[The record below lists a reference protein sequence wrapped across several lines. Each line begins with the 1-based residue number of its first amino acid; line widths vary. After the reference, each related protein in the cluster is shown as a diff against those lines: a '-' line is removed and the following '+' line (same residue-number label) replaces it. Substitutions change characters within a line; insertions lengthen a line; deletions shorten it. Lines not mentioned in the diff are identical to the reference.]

1 MRNLNYELK
10 QMCDRNHDG
19 SFATQADRL
28 RILNLAATQLQ
39 ELGYRQMHAD
49 SLKPKHVEALV
60 QKWRADGISNATMKN
75 RMSTLRWWAEKI
87 GKQNIIERDNKAY
100 GIEDRKYVTN
110 ESKAKLVDRATLE
123 GIRDRFTEASLRL
136 QQAFGL
142 RREESIKINPKWADQ
157 ADYLRLKDSWTK
169 GGKYR
174 EIPITTQQQREVL
187 DHAKAVAQGRSL
199 IPPEM
204 RYRDQLQRFRSECD
218 RAGIHGVH
226 GLRHQYAQVRYQQLT
241 GWAAPAA
248 GGPRSKELS
257 QEQKGRD
264 RQARLILS
272 NELGHEREQIT
283 AIYLGR

>member
-28 RILNLAATQLQ
+28 RILNLAANQLQ

-60 QKWRADGISNATMKN
+60 EKWRADGISSATMKN

-100 GIEDRKYVTN
+100 GIEDRRYVTN
-110 ESKAKLVDRATLE
+110 ESKATLVDRATLE
-123 GIRDRFTEASLRL
+123 SIRDRYTEASLRL

-174 EIPITTQQQREVL
+174 EVPITTQQQREAL
-187 DHAKAVAQGRSL
+187 EHAKTVAQGRSL

-218 RAGIHGVH
+218 RVGIHGVH
-226 GLRHQYAQVRYQQLT
+226 GLRHQYAQARYQQLT

-248 GGPRSKELS
+248 GGPKANHLTA
-257 QEQKGRD
+257 EQKAID
-264 RQARLILS
+264 RQARLLLS
-272 NELGHEREQIT
+272 RELGHEREQIT
-283 AIYLGR
+283 AVYLGR

>member
-19 SFATQADRL
+19 SFATQADRM
-28 RILNLAATQLQ
+28 RILNLAANQLQ
-39 ELGYRQMHAD
+39 ELGFRQMHAD

-123 GIRDRFTEASLRL
+123 SIRDRYTEASLRL

-142 RREESIKINPKWADQ
+142 RREESIKIDPKWADQ

-174 EIPITTQQQREVL
+174 EIPITTQQQREAL
-187 DHAKAVAQGRSL
+187 DHAKTVAKGRSL

-218 RAGIHGVH
+218 RARIHGVH

-248 GGPRSKELS
+248 GGPRSKELTS
-257 QEQKGRD
+257 EQKALD
-264 RQARLILS
+264 RQARLVLS
-272 NELGHEREQIT
+272 SELGHEREQIT

>member
-19 SFATQADRL
+19 SFATQADRM
-28 RILNLAATQLQ
+28 RILNLAANQLQ
-39 ELGYRQMHAD
+39 ELGFRQMHAD

-60 QKWRADGISNATMKN
+60 AKWRADGISNATMKN

-110 ESKAKLVDRATLE
+110 ESKAKVIDRATLE
-123 GIRDRFTEASLRL
+123 GIRDRYTEASLRL

-174 EIPITTQQQREVL
+174 EIPITTQQQREAL
-187 DHAKAVAQGRSL
+187 DHAKAVAKGRSL

-241 GWAAPAA
+241 GWAAPAV
-248 GGPRSKELS
+248 GGPRSRELS
-257 QEQKGRD
+257 NEQTAID
-264 RQARLILS
+264 RQARLMLS
-272 NELGHEREQIT
+272 SELGHEREQVT